1 MGFNLPS
8 NLPVW
13 IIIIGALVAIGIGKM
28 TFGGLGCNPFNPALV
43 GRCFLLVS
51 FPAQMTSWPVAGQL
65 TSYVDAQTGATPLSI
80 MKEAIKSGDPTV
92 LDRLPDS
99 VSLLLG
105 NPGINHGAGTIGEI
119 CALALIIGLIYMLWK
134 KIITWHIPVS
144 ILATV
149 FVFCGLL
156 HVANPIYANP
166 VAELL
171 TGGLMLGAIFMATDY
186 VTSPMTHKG
195 QIIYGIAIGALTVII
210 RNWGSYP
217 EGMSFAILIMNAF
230 TPLINAYVKPKRFG
244 EIVKEDKNEKLES
257 SITNMV
263 LVLVGVALI
272 TGGILAYVNHITEAP
287 IKLQAEKTLADGIKA
302 VMGGVQLSVAE
313 NDTIKQTIKGK
324 EAVFVIHK
332 TVDSNKQDLGVAV
345 ESTTGGFGGDLK
357 VLVGFDKDGNIL
369 GYTILQHAET
379 PGLGAKAD
387 KWFQKDGKGSIIGKN
402 PNKDNLTVKKTEVI

>member
-1 MGFNLPS
+1 
-8 NLPVW
+8 
-13 IIIIGALVAIGIGKM
+13 
-28 TFGGLGCNPFNPALV
+28 
-43 GRCFLLVS
+43 
-51 FPAQMTSWPVAGQL
+51 
-65 TSYVDAQTGATPLSI
+65 
-80 MKEAIKSGDPTV
+80 MK
-92 LDRLPDS
+92 
-99 VSLLLG
+99 
-105 NPGINHGAGTIGEI
+105 
-119 CALALIIGLIYMLWK
+119 
-134 KIITWHIPVS
+134 
-144 ILATV
+144 
-149 FVFCGLL
+149 
-156 HVANPIYANP
+156 
-166 VAELL
+166 
-171 TGGLMLGAIFMATDY
+171 
-186 VTSPMTHKG
+186 
-195 QIIYGIAIGALTVII
+195 
-210 RNWGSYP
+210 
-217 EGMSFAILIMNAF
+217 
-230 TPLINAYVKPKRFG
+230 
-244 EIVKEDKNEKLES
+244 KLES

-402 PNKDNLTVKKTEVI
+402 PNKDNLTVKKDGGDIDAITASTITSRAFLLAVTQAYNAYKSGHVDANTSATGHYENNCI

>member
-1 MGFNLPS
+1 
-8 NLPVW
+8 
-13 IIIIGALVAIGIGKM
+13 
-28 TFGGLGCNPFNPALV
+28 
-43 GRCFLLVS
+43 
-51 FPAQMTSWPVAGQL
+51 
-65 TSYVDAQTGATPLSI
+65 
-80 MKEAIKSGDPTV
+80 MK
-92 LDRLPDS
+92 
-99 VSLLLG
+99 
-105 NPGINHGAGTIGEI
+105 
-119 CALALIIGLIYMLWK
+119 
-134 KIITWHIPVS
+134 
-144 ILATV
+144 
-149 FVFCGLL
+149 
-156 HVANPIYANP
+156 
-166 VAELL
+166 
-171 TGGLMLGAIFMATDY
+171 
-186 VTSPMTHKG
+186 
-195 QIIYGIAIGALTVII
+195 
-210 RNWGSYP
+210 
-217 EGMSFAILIMNAF
+217 
-230 TPLINAYVKPKRFG
+230 
-244 EIVKEDKNEKLES
+244 KLES

-313 NDTIKQTIKGK
+313 NYTIKQTIKGK

-402 PNKDNLTVKKTEVI
+402 PNKDNLTVKKDGGDVDAITASTITSRAFLLAVTQAYNAYKSGHVDANTSATGHYEK

>member
-1 MGFNLPS
+1 
-8 NLPVW
+8 
-13 IIIIGALVAIGIGKM
+13 
-28 TFGGLGCNPFNPALV
+28 
-43 GRCFLLVS
+43 
-51 FPAQMTSWPVAGQL
+51 
-65 TSYVDAQTGATPLSI
+65 
-80 MKEAIKSGDPTV
+80 MK
-92 LDRLPDS
+92 
-99 VSLLLG
+99 
-105 NPGINHGAGTIGEI
+105 
-119 CALALIIGLIYMLWK
+119 
-134 KIITWHIPVS
+134 
-144 ILATV
+144 
-149 FVFCGLL
+149 
-156 HVANPIYANP
+156 
-166 VAELL
+166 
-171 TGGLMLGAIFMATDY
+171 
-186 VTSPMTHKG
+186 
-195 QIIYGIAIGALTVII
+195 
-210 RNWGSYP
+210 
-217 EGMSFAILIMNAF
+217 
-230 TPLINAYVKPKRFG
+230 
-244 EIVKEDKNEKLES
+244 KLES

-302 VMGGVQLSVAE
+302 VMGGVQLSVSE